1 MIKEICKSKNV
12 NCYKNVRQME
22 GIFLQLKIPSSG
34 YTPGWPP
41 GDAL

>member
-1 MIKEICKSKNV
+1 
-12 NCYKNVRQME
+12 ME

-41 GDAL
+41 GDALWSDALKGTLVEKFQKH